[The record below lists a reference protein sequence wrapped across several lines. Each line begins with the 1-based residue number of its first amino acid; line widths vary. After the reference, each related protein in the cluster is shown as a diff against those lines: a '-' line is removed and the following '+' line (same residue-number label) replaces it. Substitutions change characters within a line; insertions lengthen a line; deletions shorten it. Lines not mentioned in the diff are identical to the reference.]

1 MSARLSNKDITLRA
15 IGRCVGALVVNKLV
29 ADINSRDIPVARAP
43 EDVQCL
49 SAIFGTEHRGVELFL
64 QKPDVVT
71 LANIIFLVLHK
82 VSTWVTSTVPSDVL
96 DVVRQTLSVLSQA
109 LPAQGDAEL
118 QLKQTIATFNGY
130 HGNLKRILVSR
141 LLDILQ
147 TCIQVASTTTEEVPT
162 NNLRVCLKRL
172 WYFDRTSNHPG
183 DLVVNLSYICVA
195 FSSPNMIRR
204 IREQRDPSAC
214 SIGQC
219 VGALV
224 VNKLVAD
231 LNSRADS
238 ISDVELECISAILGT
253 MNDEVVFLLRHQG
266 AMELTNFLTLVN
278 IFDFGSARMP
288 SDVLLTIQQT
298 LDVLYRAL
306 PAELSVK
313 KQLNQVDILMNV
325 SDGQYALVLC
335 PGSKV

>member
-1 MSARLSNKDITLRA
+1 
-15 IGRCVGALVVNKLV
+15 
-29 ADINSRDIPVARAP
+29 
-43 EDVQCL
+43 
-49 SAIFGTEHRGVELFL
+49 
-64 QKPDVVT
+64 
-71 LANIIFLVLHK
+71 
-82 VSTWVTSTVPSDVL
+82 
-96 DVVRQTLSVLSQA
+96 
-109 LPAQGDAEL
+109 
-118 QLKQTIATFNGY
+118 
-130 HGNLKRILVSR
+130 
-141 LLDILQ
+141 
-147 TCIQVASTTTEEVPT
+147 
-162 NNLRVCLKRL
+162 
-172 WYFDRTSNHPG
+172 
-183 DLVVNLSYICVA
+183 
-195 FSSPNMIRR
+195 MIRR

-278 IFDFGSARMP
+278 IFDFDSARMP